1 MNKGTKS
8 CLGCLGISFGS
19 LLILFLG
26 SYVYY
31 EWIILLDK
39 LDDALTHD
47 GNRHSAERA
56 ASYMLMKWASIVTEK

>member
-1 MNKGTKS
+1 MQELKP
-8 CLGCLGISFGS
+8 I
-19 LLILFLG
+19 
-26 SYVYY
+26 VD